1 MENDLMTKSK
11 ASSKNAKTSIGDLDE
26 TDRKIMSMLIENP
39 KMSQAEIS
47 ECLKISQPA
56 VSLRMRKLE
65 DKGVLAH
72 LIGTDIKKAE
82 LFLAKVDITTNRVEQ
97 LLETLNKCP
106 LYLNCF
112 LTSGKHN
119 MTCLMLGEN
128 IKSIMSVVDSRLRQ
142 NLPAENIE
150 FDLIVTPTR
159 PMIVPIKPQQE
170 RKKISPCGADC
181 STCNFYT
188 SDKCLGCPGSIQYK
202 GNLL

>member
-1 MENDLMTKSK
+1 MIKNKNT
-11 ASSKNAKTSIGDLDE
+11 SKNAGTLAGGLDE
-26 TDRKIMSMLIENP
+26 TDRKILFMLSENP
-39 KMSQAEIS
+39 KTSQADLS
-47 ECLKISQPA
+47 SALKISQPA

-65 DKGVLAH
+65 EKGLLAH
-72 LIGTDIKKAE
+72 LVGTDIKKAE

-128 IKSIMSVVDSRLRQ
+128 IKSIMSCVDSRLRQ

-159 PMIVPIKPQQE
+159 PMVVPIKPQAE
-170 RKKISPCGADC
+170 RKKITPCGADC

-188 SDKCLGCPGSIQYK
+188 SDKCLGCPTSIYYK
-202 GNLL
+202 GKLL

>member
-1 MENDLMTKSK
+1 MTKSR
-11 ASSKNAKTSIGDLDE
+11 SPSNNVKTPTSGLDD
-26 TDRKIMSMLIENP
+26 TDRKILSILIENP

-47 ECLKISQPA
+47 EQLKISQPA
-56 VSLRMRKLE
+56 VSLRIRKLE
-65 DKGVLAH
+65 EKGVLAH

-97 LLETLNKCP
+97 LLEILNKCP

-142 NLPAENIE
+142 NLPAESIE

-159 PMIVPIKPQQE
+159 PMVVPIKPQEE

-181 STCNFYT
+181 SVCTFYT
-188 SDKCLGCPGSIQYK
+188 SDKCLGCPGSIHYK
-202 GNLL
+202 GSLL

>member
-1 MENDLMTKSK
+1 MTKSK
-11 ASSKNAKTSIGDLDE
+11 SSSNSARASTGGLDD

-47 ECLKISQPA
+47 ERLQISQPA
-56 VSLRMRKLE
+56 VSLRVRKLE
-65 DKGVLAH
+65 EKGVLAH

-97 LLETLNKCP
+97 LLEILNKCP

-142 NLPAENIE
+142 NLPAESIE

-159 PMIVPIKPQQE
+159 PMVVPLKPQNE
-170 RKKISPCGADC
+170 KKEISPCGADC
-181 STCNFYT
+181 SVCTFYT
-188 SDKCLGCPGSIQYK
+188 SDKCLGCPASVHYK
-202 GNLL
+202 GSLL